1 MHRYRSHTCGALRES
16 NIGETVRLSG
26 WCHRVRDHGGVL
38 FIDLR
43 DHYGLTQCVADP
55 DSPAFKDAE
64 KLRSEWVVRMDGK
77 VRRRP
82 DGTDNED
89 LPTGKVEIYVSEIE
103 VLGPAGELPLPVFGE
118 QEYPEDIRLKYRF
131 LDLRR
136 EKLHQNIMTRGAIID
151 SMRRR
156 MKEQGFFE
164 FQTPILTASS
174 PEGAR
179 DFLVPSR
186 IHPGKFYALPQ
197 APQQYKQLLM
207 MSGFDRYFQIAP
219 CFRDEDPRA
228 DRLPGEFYQLDVE
241 MSFVDARRRLC
252 GDGAGH
258 HRRVR
263 GVCQGQAGHQ
273 GLAADS
279 VRGSLA
285 QIRQRQAGPAQ
296 PDRDA
301 GRLRALPRLR
311 LQGVRADA
319 GRPEEPGLGDPGTGG
334 GSRAFCDRMNSWA
347 QGEGQPGL
355 GYIMW
360 REGGEGAGPLAN
372 NIGPERTA
380 AIRAQLGL
388 KEGDAAF
395 FVAGDPDKFWKFSG
409 LARTKLGEEL
419 NLIDKDRF
427 ELAWIVDFPMY
438 EYNEDDKKVDFSHNP
453 FSMPQGGL
461 EALQTQDPLTIK
473 AFQYDI
479 TCNGYE
485 IASGGIRNHV
495 PEAMVKAFE
504 IAGYGEKDVV
514 ERFGGM
520 YRAFQ
525 YGAPPHGGMAAGVDR
540 IVMLLCGTT
549 NLREIS
555 LFPMNQQADGPADG
569 RAVGRRDRSSSAS
582 CTSGSTC
589 RTRRRLR
596 LAHSPVEAS
605 IRNCASAIIGSVC
618 KSWMSC
624 STGTLASGVSLMI
637 SVWPGRLDEAGER
650 LHGGLG
656 IGIGS
661 RACSP
666 LALMLS
672 TMALPRRVAA
682 DVLRAGKLR
691 HDEVDGAVVAQR
703 EFAARRPRSA
713 PPWPSPAAGLGEN
726 TSRGTLASERR
737 AVALSRPPSSS
748 VTGVQYESARRF
760 RPGRAEIE
768 VDRQRVDAGG
778 DERLHGRDRAYRS
791 GLVIFSGQTRLARDR
806 ADELAPVQ
814 VDAVDR

>member
-1 MHRYRSHTCGALRES
+1 MHRYRSHTCGALRDS
-16 NIGETVRLSG
+16 HIDQTVRLSG
-26 WCHRVRDHGGVL
+26 WCHRIRDHGGVL

-64 KLRSEWVVRMDGK
+64 KLRSEWVVRIDGK

-82 DGTDNED
+82 AGTENPE
-89 LPTGKVEIYVSEIE
+89 LPTGAVELYVSEIE

-136 EKLHQNIMTRGAIID
+136 EKLHQNIMTRGAIVD
-151 SMRRR
+151 SMRKR

-228 DRLPGEFYQLDVE
+228 DRLPGEFYQLDLE
-241 MSFVDARRRLC
+241 MSFVEQNDVFA
-252 GDGAGH
+252 A
-258 HRRVR
+258 VEPVIT
-263 GVCQGQAGHQ
+263 GVFEEFAKGKPVTKSWPRIPFAEALRKYGSDKPDLRNPIVMQDVSEHF
-273 GLAADS
+273 
-279 VRGSLA
+279 RGSGFKVFARMLEDPKNQVWA
-285 QIRQRQAGPAQ
+285 I
-296 PDRDA
+296 
-301 GRLRALPRLR
+301 
-311 LQGVRADA
+311 
-319 GRPEEPGLGDPGTGG
+319 PGIGG

-380 AIRAQLGL
+380 AIRAALGL

-419 NLIDKDRF
+419 NLIDKERF

-438 EYNEDDKKVDFSHNP
+438 EYNEDDKKIDFSHNP

-461 EALQTQDPLTIK
+461 DALLGQDPLTIK

-485 IASGGIRNHV
+485 IASGGIRNHR

-555 LFPMNQQADGPADG
+555 LFPMNQ
-569 RAVGRRDRSSSAS
+569 
-582 CTSGSTC
+582 
-589 RTRRRLR
+589 
-596 LAHSPVEAS
+596 
-605 IRNCASAIIGSVC
+605 
-618 KSWMSC
+618 
-624 STGTLASGVSLMI
+624 
-637 SVWPGRLDEAGER
+637 
-650 LHGGLG
+650 
-656 IGIGS
+656 
-661 RACSP
+661 
-666 LALMLS
+666 
-672 TMALPRRVAA
+672 
-682 DVLRAGKLR
+682 
-691 HDEVDGAVVAQR
+691 
-703 EFAARRPRSA
+703 
-713 PPWPSPAAGLGEN
+713 
-726 TSRGTLASERR
+726 
-737 AVALSRPPSSS
+737 
-748 VTGVQYESARRF
+748 
-760 RPGRAEIE
+760 RAEDLLMGAPSDVTPKQLRELHI
-768 VDRQRVDAGG
+768 
-778 DERLHGRDRAYRS
+778 RLN
-791 GLVIFSGQTRLARDR
+791 LPQN
-806 ADELAPVQ
+806 
-814 VDAVDR
+814 

>member
-1 MHRYRSHTCGALRES
+1 MHRYRTHTCGALRES
-16 NIGETVRLSG
+16 HIGETVRLSG
-26 WCHRVRDHGGVL
+26 WCHRIRDHGGVL

-43 DHYGLTQCVADP
+43 DHYGLSQCVADP

-64 KLRSEWVVRMDGK
+64 KLRSEWVVRMEGN

-82 DGTDNED
+82 EGTDNPD
-89 LPTGKVEIYVSEIE
+89 LPTGRVELYVRDIE

-118 QEYPEDIRLKYRF
+118 QDYPEDIRLKYRF

-136 EKLHQNIMTRGAIID
+136 ERLHQNIMTRGAVID

-156 MKEQGFFE
+156 MKDQGFFE

-241 MSFVDARRRLC
+241 MSFVTQDDVFAAMEPVI
-252 GDGAGH
+252 G
-258 HRRVR
+258 
-263 GVCQGQAGHQ
+263 GVFEEFAKGKPVTKNWPRIPFAEATRKYGSDKPDLRNPIVMQEVSEHF
-273 GLAADS
+273 
-279 VRGSLA
+279 RGSGFKVFARLLE
-285 QIRQRQAGPAQ
+285 
-296 PDRDA
+296 DA
-301 GRLRALPRLR
+301 KNQVWAI
-311 LQGVRADA
+311 
-319 GRPEEPGLGDPGTGG
+319 PGKGA

-380 AIRAQLGL
+380 AIREQLGL
-388 KEGDAAF
+388 SEGDAAF
-395 FVAGDPDKFWKFSG
+395 FVAGEPDKFWKFAG
-409 LARTKLGEEL
+409 LARTRLGEEL
-419 NLIDKDRF
+419 NLVDKERF

-461 EALQTQDPLTIK
+461 EALKTQDPLSIK

-485 IASGGIRNHV
+485 IASGGIRNHR

-504 IAGYGEKDVV
+504 IAGYGENEVI

-525 YGAPPHGGMAAGVDR
+525 YGAPPHGGMAAGLDR

-555 LFPMNQQADGPADG
+555 LFPMNQQAMDLLMGAPSEATPKQL
-569 RAVGRRDRSSSAS
+569 RELHI
-582 CTSGSTC
+582 
-589 RTRRRLR
+589 RT
-596 LAHSPVEAS
+596 
-605 IRNCASAIIGSVC
+605 N
-618 KSWMSC
+618 
-624 STGTLASGVSLMI
+624 
-637 SVWPGRLDEAGER
+637 
-650 LHGGLG
+650 
-656 IGIGS
+656 
-661 RACSP
+661 
-666 LALMLS
+666 
-672 TMALPRRVAA
+672 LPQK
-682 DVLRAGKLR
+682 G
-691 HDEVDGAVVAQR
+691 
-703 EFAARRPRSA
+703 
-713 PPWPSPAAGLGEN
+713 
-726 TSRGTLASERR
+726 
-737 AVALSRPPSSS
+737 
-748 VTGVQYESARRF
+748 
-760 RPGRAEIE
+760 
-768 VDRQRVDAGG
+768 
-778 DERLHGRDRAYRS
+778 
-791 GLVIFSGQTRLARDR
+791 
-806 ADELAPVQ
+806 
-814 VDAVDR
+814 

>member
-16 NIGETVRLSG
+16 HIDQSVRLSG
-26 WCHRVRDHGGVL
+26 WCHRIRDHGGVL

-64 KLRSEWVVRMDGK
+64 KLRSEWVVRIDGK

-82 DGTDNED
+82 EGTDNPE
-89 LPTGKVEIYVSEIE
+89 LPTGAVEVYVSEIE

-136 EKLHQNIMTRGAIID
+136 EKLHQNIMTRGAIVD
-151 SMRRR
+151 SMRKR

-228 DRLPGEFYQLDVE
+228 DRLPGEFYQLDLE
-241 MSFVDARRRLC
+241 MSFVEQDDVFA
-252 GDGAGH
+252 A
-258 HRRVR
+258 VEPVVT
-263 GVCQGQAGHQ
+263 GVFEEFAKGKPVTKGWPRIPFAEALRKYGSDKPDLRNPIVMQDVSEHF
-273 GLAADS
+273 
-279 VRGSLA
+279 RGSGFKVFARMLEDPKNQVWA
-285 QIRQRQAGPAQ
+285 I
-296 PDRDA
+296 
-301 GRLRALPRLR
+301 
-311 LQGVRADA
+311 
-319 GRPEEPGLGDPGTGG
+319 PGAGG

-355 GYIMW
+355 GYVMW

-380 AIRAQLGL
+380 AIRNALGL

-395 FVAGDPDKFWKFSG
+395 FVAGDPEKFWKFSG
-409 LARTKLGEEL
+409 LARTRLGEEL
-419 NLIDKDRF
+419 NLIDKERF

-438 EYNEDDKKVDFSHNP
+438 EYNEEDKKVDFSHNP

-461 EALQTQDPLTIK
+461 DALNGQDPLTIK

-485 IASGGIRNHV
+485 IASGGIRNHR

-555 LFPMNQQADGPADG
+555 LFPMNQ
-569 RAVGRRDRSSSAS
+569 
-582 CTSGSTC
+582 
-589 RTRRRLR
+589 
-596 LAHSPVEAS
+596 
-605 IRNCASAIIGSVC
+605 
-618 KSWMSC
+618 
-624 STGTLASGVSLMI
+624 
-637 SVWPGRLDEAGER
+637 
-650 LHGGLG
+650 
-656 IGIGS
+656 
-661 RACSP
+661 
-666 LALMLS
+666 
-672 TMALPRRVAA
+672 
-682 DVLRAGKLR
+682 
-691 HDEVDGAVVAQR
+691 
-703 EFAARRPRSA
+703 
-713 PPWPSPAAGLGEN
+713 
-726 TSRGTLASERR
+726 
-737 AVALSRPPSSS
+737 
-748 VTGVQYESARRF
+748 
-760 RPGRAEIE
+760 RAEDLLMGAPSE
-768 VDRQRVDAGG
+768 VTPKQLR
-778 DERLHGRDRAYRS
+778 ELHIRLN
-791 GLVIFSGQTRLARDR
+791 LPQN
-806 ADELAPVQ
+806 
-814 VDAVDR
+814 